1 MHTATLLLAQG
12 TPGGANSIATF
23 IFPLAI
29 LAIFYFILIV
39 PQRRQLKAHQ
49 ELVSALEKGDRVVT
63 AGGLIG
69 EITGIKDDA
78 VQVRTGTATG
88 WGGRNRML
96 GATTS
101 APSPA
106 GRGEAEGHA
115 AAEDRAARLGHPA
128 PPRR

>member
-1 MHTATLLLAQG
+1 MQTATLLLAQA
-12 TPGGANSIATF
+12 PAGGANSIATF

-49 ELVSALEKGDRVVT
+49 ELVAALEKGDRVVT

-78 VQVRTGTATG
+78 VQIKTGTSIVVVERSRIVK
-88 WGGRNRML
+88 RNDV
-96 GATTS
+96 
-101 APSPA
+101 
-106 GRGEAEGHA
+106 
-115 AAEDRAARLGHPA
+115 AAEPGGPART
-128 PPRR
+128 

>member
-1 MHTATLLLAQG
+1 MPTAILLLGQAR
-12 TPGGANSIATF
+12 GANSIATY

-49 ELVSALEKGDRVVT
+49 QLVAALEKGDRVVT

-78 VQVRTGTATG
+78 VQIKTGTATVVVERSRIVKRNDEG
-88 WGGRNRML
+88 AEPGG
-96 GATTS
+96 
-101 APSPA
+101 PA
-106 GRGEAEGHA
+106 RS
-115 AAEDRAARLGHPA
+115 
-128 PPRR
+128 